1 MRSMNPPPLPHCF
14 CRYGACKY
22 ADLKNQRLTNYKF
35 SYDQMLNLQGNTAVY
50 LQYAHARICSIER
63 KSGKDINEVI
73 QTSSIKLTHPKEG
86 ELALKLARFPEALEE
101 SLVELL
107 PNRITEFVYELS
119 QLFSE
124 FYNECKINGSE
135 EENSRLLLAEATAV
149 VMRKCF
155 ELLGITPLYR
165 I

>member
-1 MRSMNPPPLPHCF
+1 MGEAAATAMG
-14 CRYGACKY
+14 YGACKY

-35 SYDQMLNLQGNTAVY
+35 SYDQMLNLQGNTALY
-50 LQYAHARICSIER
+50 LLYAHARICSIER
-63 KSGKDINEVI
+63 KSGKEIQDLI
-73 QTSSIKLTHPKEG
+73 QTSSITLTHPKEE

-101 SLVELL
+101 SLEELV
-107 PNRITEFVYELS
+107 PNRITEYIYELS

-135 EENSRLLLAEATAV
+135 EEESRLLLAEATAV

-155 ELLGITPLYR
+155 ELLGL
-165 I
+165 